1 MATTEPEG
9 GHPTEQLCADPLTGL
24 IMPQPGMELVEDAID
39 MHVHP
44 LDDGFSVP
52 MALETARGMA
62 DAGMAGVLFKPHF
75 NPTPMLAELLDQLLE
90 DFRVFGGHIMER
102 SAGGIDP
109 QVVAGQLRDGA
120 VKVWMPLMTQSF
132 WDAQLS
138 HPRGYLGEDAMAT
151 MERHHGPFWEY
162 MEGGELRAGLFPE
175 LREVLE
181 LIADAGAIF
190 DTGHA
195 SAEASMALV
204 EEAAA
209 AGVEKVV
216 VDHPLA
222 ITKEATIEQ
231 QVEMVEAGAYM
242 EQSWAKLQPTG
253 GAVPPARYAEAIEAV
268 GPENTV
274 LVTDYAAGS
283 HPPPA
288 EAMREYLVTLR
299 DHGVSD
305 GDLRVMTRDNPR
317 ELLGL

>member
-1 MATTEPEG
+1 MSR
-9 GHPTEQLCADPLTGL
+9 
-24 IMPQPGMELVEDAID
+24 PGTELVRDAID

-44 LDDGFSVP
+44 LAEGFSVP

-75 NPTPMLAELLDQLLE
+75 NPTAMLAALLE
-90 DFRVFGGHIMER
+90 EVVPELQVWGGHIMER

-109 QVVAGQLRDGA
+109 QVVASQLRDGA
-120 VKVWMPLMTQSF
+120 VKVWMPLMTRSF
-132 WDAQLS
+132 WEAQRS
-138 HPRGYLGEDAMAT
+138 HPRGYLGEEAMAT
-151 MERHHGPFWEY
+151 MREHHGPFWEY
-162 MEGGELRAGLFPE
+162 MEDGELRAGLFPE

-181 LIADAGAIF
+181 LIAEADAIF

-195 SAEASMALV
+195 SAEASIALV
-204 EEAAA
+204 EEAVD
-209 AGVEKVV
+209 AGVRKVV

-222 ITKEATIEQ
+222 ITKDATIDQ
-231 QVEMVEAGAYM
+231 HREMVAAGAYV

-253 GAVPPARYAEAIEAV
+253 GAVPPERYAEAIAAV
-268 GPENTV
+268 GAENTV

-299 DHGVSD
+299 EHGISD
-305 GDLRVMTRDNPR
+305 EELRVMTRDNPR